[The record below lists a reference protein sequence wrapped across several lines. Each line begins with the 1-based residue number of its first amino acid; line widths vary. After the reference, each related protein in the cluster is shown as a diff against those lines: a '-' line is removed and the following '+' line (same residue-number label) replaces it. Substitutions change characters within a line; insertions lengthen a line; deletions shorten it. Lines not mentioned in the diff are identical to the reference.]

1 MNTCNGAQPRRVA
14 WRKALAALAVSVVP
28 AVSAAQAPS
37 IWSGWRES
45 LARAEHWRLAV
56 SPFTQHWRPSDEHRM
71 VRAVALERF
80 GDDGRFWGVSY
91 FTNSFGQPS
100 GYAFIGQRYTGILGQ
115 PSMYAQWSGGIMYG
129 YTGKYQHKVPL
140 NVNGF
145 SPGFVPSIGFKFTP
159 NTAFQYNLLGD
170 AGVMFQISHD
180 WR

>member
-1 MNTCNGAQPRRVA
+1 LPQPRRLAGVLA
-14 WRKALAALAVSVVP
+14 RALCAAALGAG
-28 AVSAAQAPS
+28 SAAAQTPP
-37 IWSGWRES
+37 IWSGWPDS
-45 LARAEHWRLAV
+45 LARAQHWRLAV

-80 GDDGRFWGVSY
+80 GEDGRFWGVSY

-100 GYAFIGQRYTGILGQ
+100 AYAFVGQRYPGILGQ
-115 PSMYAQWSGGIMYG
+115 PAMYAQWSGGIMYG

-159 NTAFQYNLLGD
+159 NTALQYNLLGD
-170 AGVMFQISHD
+170 AGVMLQISHD